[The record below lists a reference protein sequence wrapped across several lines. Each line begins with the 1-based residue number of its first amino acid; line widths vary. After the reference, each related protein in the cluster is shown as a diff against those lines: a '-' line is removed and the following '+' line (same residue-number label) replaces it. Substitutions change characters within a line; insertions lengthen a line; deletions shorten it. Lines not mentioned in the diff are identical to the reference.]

1 MMMTN
6 EAIRLCIKRKELY
19 ENPDQIERLYLH
31 NKGFVE
37 IQNLS
42 KFTQVRHLF
51 LEGNALKTVTNM
63 DDQKLLQSLYLHKN
77 KLGAY
82 VIEVVKKILH
92 ATHID
97 NNRTLFIFLFHY
109 LQRRLRTW
117 SAAWS

>member
-1 MMMTN
+1 MMTN

-51 LEGNALKTVTNM
+51 LEGNALKTVTNI
-63 DDQKLLQSLYLHKN
+63 DDQKLLQSLYLQNN

-82 VIEVVKKILH
+82 GMNSSRKYYMQLI
-92 ATHID
+92 
-97 NNRTLFIFLFHY
+97 
-109 LQRRLRTW
+109 
-117 SAAWS
+117 